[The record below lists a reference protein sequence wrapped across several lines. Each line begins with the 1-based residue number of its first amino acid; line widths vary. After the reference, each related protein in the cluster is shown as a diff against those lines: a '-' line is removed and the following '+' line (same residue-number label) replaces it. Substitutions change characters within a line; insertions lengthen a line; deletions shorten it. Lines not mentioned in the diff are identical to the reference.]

1 MGRPQS
7 TCLFSDDGRTP
18 HTPHSAHCELH
29 WWKDTAAS
37 TKTTSPPTCMP
48 PQSREN
54 GTPLELTIKL
64 SNTAAANLNPL
75 ELDMF
80 EITRH
85 HSLMADNADGC
96 ASTFPGGISDGER
109 ALVRCE
115 IALDPHG
122 TCGKKLIPV
131 ETWHPA

>member
-1 MGRPQS
+1 
-7 TCLFSDDGRTP
+7 
-18 HTPHSAHCELH
+18 
-29 WWKDTAAS
+29 
-37 TKTTSPPTCMP
+37 MP

-75 ELDMF
+75 ELGMF

-85 HSLMADNADGC
+85 HSLMADNSDRC

-115 IALDPHG
+115 IALEDPHG